1 MVLNLGFS
9 CSEQFSV
16 FAVPSFTFCKLSSV
30 ATAVAVAKKIL
41 MLLHILSKQFSHF
54 LLEKAHIFLRLP
66 FTTVVPIETLLVALD
81 IPSHI

>member
-16 FAVPSFTFCKLSSV
+16 F
-30 ATAVAVAKKIL
+30 AVAVAKKIL